1 MPIYEYR
8 CDQCGKISEI
18 LIGVSSGGKMLA
30 CKYCGSNDLIKIL
43 SVSSFTVTDSG
54 MVPGATC
61 CGREERCNTPS
72 CETHGVCRKDQ

>member
-8 CDQCGKISEI
+8 CNKCGKISEI
-18 LIGVSSGGKMLA
+18 LIGVSSGSEMLD

-54 MVPGATC
+54 RVPGATC
-61 CGREERCNTPS
+61 CGREERCNTPP
-72 CETHGVCRKDQ
+72 CETGGACRKDQ

>member
-1 MPIYEYR
+1 MPLYEYR
-8 CDQCGKISEI
+8 RNQCGEKSEI
-18 LIGVSSGGKMLA
+18 LIGVSYGSEMRA
-30 CKYCGSNDLIKIL
+30 CKYCGINDLMHIL

-72 CETHGVCRKDQ
+72 CETRGVCRKDQ